1 MENVRIE
8 QMDFPER
15 ISKQL
20 DNLHEFLQY
29 AIKAENE
36 KAKQWAI
43 GEITM
48 IHQLF
53 LRPIIVVN
61 DFDKNGSE

>member
-1 MENVRIE
+1 MEKVRIE

-15 ISKQL
+15 TSKQL
-20 DNLHEFLQY
+20 DHLHEFLQY
-29 AIKAENE
+29 AIKAEDE

-43 GEITM
+43 DEITK

-53 LRPIIVVN
+53 LNPIIMI
-61 DFDKNGSE
+61 KSPTS